1 MHGDERRNVHRATM
15 PAMSDQLA
23 IDFRADAE
31 RDIER
36 LIPIALELARAAGE
50 QGVTVASLRSI
61 AVARGI
67 LTGQEKG
74 RRLSYLGVV
83 LKRAGLRP
91 TGEYRRS
98 HIDRSHGNLHAV
110 YVLPKFGSEGAA

>member
-1 MHGDERRNVHRATM
+1 MT
-15 PAMSDQLA
+15 DQLT
-23 IDFRADAE
+23 IEFRADAE
-31 RDIER
+31 RDTER
-36 LIPIALELARAAGE
+36 LVPLARELAVAAGAN
-50 QGVTVASLRSI
+50 GVTVANLRSI

-83 LKRAGLRP
+83 LKRAGLTP

-110 YVLPKFGSEGAA
+110 YVLPELGRGREGAA